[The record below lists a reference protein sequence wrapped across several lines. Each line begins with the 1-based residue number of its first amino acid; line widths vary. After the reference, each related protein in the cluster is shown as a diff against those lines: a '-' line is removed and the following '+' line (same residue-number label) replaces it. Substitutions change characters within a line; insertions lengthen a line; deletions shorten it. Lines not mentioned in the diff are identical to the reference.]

1 MHEGAASEAGR
12 VVRFNCRGILGNY
25 RRGLLSLYSTVIK
38 EQEEIIK
45 AYSTMLHALL
55 DELSQY
61 RAVDMEE
68 VQIKLLDEKGGING

>member
-1 MHEGAASEAGR
+1 M
-12 VVRFNCRGILGNY
+12 
-25 RRGLLSLYSTVIK
+25 SLYSTVIK